1 MSRQLTDWITGYL
14 RYTDTTEPAETYR
27 TWTAVSVLAAAL
39 QRKCRLEWGTLTF
52 YPNLYIVLVGPSG
65 ARKGT
70 AMSPGLKFLEE
81 LDIKIAAEA
90 VTREALIRELKNANM
105 TDQNMATGKMTFHSS
120 LTIWAQ
126 ELTVFLGYG
135 NLQLMSDLCDWFDCR
150 NKWTYRTKNMGTDE
164 IIGVFVN
171 LFGGT
176 TPSLIRSAMPL
187 DAIGGGLTSRIVFVF
202 EEDIAQC
209 QPCPFLSD
217 AQLGL
222 REQLRL
228 DLERIYSM
236 HGDFKVTKEF
246 LDLWTE
252 WYVSQHKSQPFED
265 TGHRFEGYFRRRPV
279 HVMKLSMIVNA
290 SRTDR
295 MIVEACDFQRALGI
309 LMEAEK
315 KMPNTFSGVGKYQ
328 HAETLTSVMNELAL
342 KGEMSQEELMFM
354 FRNDMDRF
362 TLRNIVD
369 ALRAMGK
376 IDVVTRAGKESYK
389 YKMGG
394 GDAR

>member
-14 RYTDTTEPAETYR
+14 AYTNTTEPAETYR
-27 TWTAVSVLAAAL
+27 TWTAIAVIASVL
-39 QRKCRLEWGTLTF
+39 QRKCKLDWGTLTF
-52 YPNLYIVLVGPSG
+52 FPNMYVVLVGPSG

-70 AMSPGLKFLEE
+70 AMSPGLVFLEE
-81 LDIKIAAEA
+81 LSIKTAAEA
-90 VTREALIRELKNANM
+90 VTREALIRELKNANNS
-105 TDQNMATGKMTFHSS
+105 DQNITTGKMLFHSS

-135 NLQLMSDLCDWFDCR
+135 NLQLMSDLCDWYDCR

-202 EEDIAQC
+202 EEDIARC
-209 QPCPFLSD
+209 QPMPFLSD
-217 AQLGL
+217 AQLGI

-236 HGDFKVTKEF
+236 RGDFKVTKEF
-246 LDLWTE
+246 LDLWTD
-252 WYVSQHKSQPFED
+252 WYVGQHKTNPFED
-265 TGHRFEGYFRRRPV
+265 SGHRFEGYFRRRPV

-290 SRTDR
+290 SRSDR
-295 MIVEACDFQRALGI
+295 MIVEASDFQRALGI
-309 LMEAEK
+309 LEEVEK
-315 KMPNTFSGVGKYQ
+315 KMPNTFSGVGHYQ
-328 HAETLTSVMNELAL
+328 HAETLTAVMNEIGLR
-342 KGEMSQEELMFM
+342 GEMSQEDLVFM
-354 FRNDMDRF
+354 FRNDVDSF
-362 TLRNIVD
+362 TMRGIVNS
-369 ALRAMGK
+369 LSMMEV
-376 IDVVTRAGKESYK
+376 IDVVSREGKEIYK
-389 YKMGG
+389 YKK
-394 GDAR
+394 RR

>member
-1 MSRQLTDWITGYL
+1 MY
-14 RYTDTTEPAETYR
+14 
-27 TWTAVSVLAAAL
+27 V
-39 QRKCRLEWGTLTF
+39 
-52 YPNLYIVLVGPSG
+52 VLVGPSG

-70 AMSPGLKFLEE
+70 AMSPGLVFLED

-105 TDQNMATGKMTFHSS
+105 SDQNITTGKMLFHSS

-135 NLQLMSDLCDWFDCR
+135 NLQLMSDLCDWYDCR

-187 DAIGGGLTSRIVFVF
+187 DAIGGGLTSRIIFIF
-202 EEDIAQC
+202 EEDIAKC
-209 QPCPFLSD
+209 QPMPFLSD
-217 AQLGL
+217 AQIGL

-228 DLERIYSM
+228 DLERVYAM

-252 WYVSQHKSQPFED
+252 WYIGQHKSQPFD
-265 TGHRFEGYFRRRPV
+265 DPGHRFEGYFRRRPV
-279 HVMKLSMIVNA
+279 HMMKLSMILNA

-295 MIVEACDFQRALGI
+295 MIIEASDFQRAQSI
-309 LMEAEK
+309 LEKAEV
-315 KMPNTFSGVGKYQ
+315 KMPNTFSGVGRYQ
-328 HAETLTSVMNELAL
+328 HAETLTSVMNEIGLR
-342 KGEMSQEELMFM
+342 GEMSQEELTYI
-354 FRNDMDRF
+354 FRNDADRQ
-362 TLRNIVD
+362 TLRNIID
-369 ALRAMGK
+369 ALRAMNVV
-376 IDVVTRAGKESYK
+376 DVVTRDGKEHYK
-389 YKMGG
+389 Y
-394 GDAR
+394 RQRIER

>member
-14 RYTDTTEPAETYR
+14 AYTNTTEPAETFR
-27 TWTAVSVLAAAL
+27 MWTAISVIAAVL
-39 QRKCRLEWGTLTF
+39 QRKTKLEWGTITF
-52 YPNLYIVLVGPSG
+52 FPNMYIVLVGPSG

-70 AMSPGLKFLEE
+70 AMSPGLAFLDE
-81 LDIKIAAEA
+81 LGIKTAAEA
-90 VTREALIRELKNANM
+90 ITREALIRELKNANM
-105 TDQNMATGKMTFHSS
+105 SDPNITTGKMIFHSS

-135 NLQLMSDLCDWFDCR
+135 NLQLMSDLCDFYDCR

-202 EEDIAQC
+202 EEDIARC
-209 QPCPFLSD
+209 QPMPFLSD

-228 DLERIYSM
+228 DLERIYAM

-246 LDLWTE
+246 LDLWTD
-252 WYVSQHKSQPFED
+252 WYVGQHKNNPFED
-265 TGHRFEGYFRRRPV
+265 QGHRFEGYFRRRPV

-295 MIVEACDFQRALGI
+295 MIIEASDFQRALGI
-309 LMEAEK
+309 LEECEK

-328 HAETLTSVMNELAL
+328 HAETLTSIMNEIGI
-342 KGEMSQEELMFM
+342 KGEMSQEELSYM
-354 FRNDMDRF
+354 FRNDVDKL
-362 TLRNIVD
+362 TLRGIID
-369 ALRAMGK
+369 SLRMMGV
-376 IDVVTRAGKESYK
+376 IDVINRQGNEFYK
-389 YKMGG
+389 YKLRQERG
-394 GDAR
+394 

>member
-1 MSRQLTDWITGYL
+1 
-14 RYTDTTEPAETYR
+14 
-27 TWTAVSVLAAAL
+27 
-39 QRKCRLEWGTLTF
+39 
-52 YPNLYIVLVGPSG
+52 
-65 ARKGT
+65 
-70 AMSPGLKFLEE
+70 
-81 LDIKIAAEA
+81 
-90 VTREALIRELKNANM
+90 
-105 TDQNMATGKMTFHSS
+105 
-120 LTIWAQ
+120 
-126 ELTVFLGYG
+126 
-135 NLQLMSDLCDWFDCR
+135 
-150 NKWTYRTKNMGTDE
+150 MGTDE

-187 DAIGGGLTSRIVFVF
+187 DAIGGGLTSRIVFVY
-202 EEDIAQC
+202 EEDIAHC

-252 WYVSQHKSQPFED
+252 WYISQHKTNPFED
-265 TGHRFEGYFRRRPV
+265 SGHRFDGYFRRRPV

-295 MIVEACDFQRALGI
+295 MIVEASDFERALGI
-309 LMEAEK
+309 LLEAEK

-328 HAETLTSVMNELAL
+328 HAETLTAVMNEIGMR
-342 KGEMSQEELMFM
+342 GEVTQEELMYV
-354 FRNDMDRF
+354 FRTDVDKF
-362 TLRNIVD
+362 TLRNIIE
-369 ALRAMGK
+369 AIRAMGV
-376 IDVVTRAGKESYK
+376 IDVISRAGKEIYR
-389 YKMGG
+389 YRHRGER
-394 GDAR
+394 GDA